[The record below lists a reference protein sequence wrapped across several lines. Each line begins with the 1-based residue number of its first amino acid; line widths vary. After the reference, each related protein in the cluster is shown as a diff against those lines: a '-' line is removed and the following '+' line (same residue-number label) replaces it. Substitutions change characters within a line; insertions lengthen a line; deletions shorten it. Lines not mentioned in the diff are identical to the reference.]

1 MNRFVGFLL
10 VLVCFV
16 PVPLLAASEPYRYPD
31 FNEQVTYRN
40 SWGSAFDT
48 DRLSEFLAQ
57 WQDSESGGFASVKGL
72 VGVQNPTV
80 AQLDSVYRIQGIQ
93 LDQLRRQARPIVSI
107 MTDPG
112 NPLYGFSVVTAPNF
126 AAPPADTTTIS
137 HNFGLGAGI
146 SQQLPTAGS
155 LDLTIKHGISVSS
168 ADGGD
173 WKWKQLP
180 SVGLTLRQ
188 SLGIGDSWLD
198 TGYGRN
204 LETKQLLQQSGA
216 ADAVGQAKNQLSLQV
231 LQFRGTLQALYESKW
246 LATRQAI
253 LADDAVTEAQADLEL
268 GIISRNQLILK
279 QNSFAQQ
286 LLQIAEL
293 EREIA
298 SISNTLDRLSSGSV
312 TGTFDS
318 DALIDLESIAALA
331 QYRNGALL
339 SNETL
344 YAAALGVDPDYMQ
357 ADRDIQIVFLDQ
369 KLGNPADAPTFSVAM
384 QLSPYYT
391 PTAGNGLWGSFD
403 ELFSSGDPNFSVSVS
418 FMATDL
424 SRSTGRTTRA
434 LIDEQLVQAS
444 ISKTEAES
452 SVRQKLKDLQLRID
466 SGLDMVALLLKDYDF
481 AVNDVE
487 VERILAASYFGNDL
501 SIRRKELAM
510 YGAAFSVLRQLRSL
524 TALSAELAIVLG
536 STEY

>member
-1 MNRFVGFLL
+1 LHL
-10 VLVCFV
+10 
-16 PVPLLAASEPYRYPD
+16 PAASEAYRYPD

-40 SWGSAFDT
+40 SSGSAFDT

-57 WQDSESGGFASVKGL
+57 WQDSESGGFASVKDL
-72 VGVQNPTV
+72 VGMQNPTV

-126 AAPPADTTTIS
+126 AGPPADTTTIS
-137 HNFGLGAGI
+137 HNFGLGAGL

-155 LDLTIKHGISVSS
+155 LDLTLKHGISVSS
-168 ADGGD
+168 VDGGA

-188 SLGIGDSWLD
+188 SLGLGDSWLD

-253 LADDAVTEAQADLEL
+253 LADDAITEAQADLDL

-279 QNSFAQQ
+279 QSAFAQQ

-298 SISNTLDRLSSGSV
+298 SVSNTLDRLSSGSV
-312 TGTFDS
+312 TGSFDYG
-318 DALIDLESIAALA
+318 ALIDLEAITALE

-339 SNETL
+339 SNEAL
-344 YAAALGVDPDYMQ
+344 YAAALGADPDYMQ
-357 ADRDIQIVFLDQ
+357 ADRDIQIARLDQ

-403 ELFSSGDPNFSVSVS
+403 ELFSSGDPVFSVSIS

-424 SRSTGRTTRA
+424 SRSTSRTTRA
-434 LIDEQLVQAS
+434 LVDEQLVQAS

-452 SVRQKLKDLQLRID
+452 TVYQKIKDLQLRID
-466 SGLDMVALLLKDYDF
+466 SGLDMVTLLLKDYDF

-487 VERILAASYFGNDL
+487 IERILAASYFGNDL

-510 YGAAFSVLRQLRSL
+510 YGAAFSVLQQLRSL